1 MSAAY
6 LNTWKYGV
14 GIVIV
19 VVLLSLLSKTAQ
31 NSASGLNTTTKKQVK
46 NLVKQAQHQ
55 KALALAQ
62 QDATLRLMYVTK
74 ALSMASIARKL
85 ATEDELQRLTQIDV
99 SELMY
104 ELETMEAALVGGGA
118 SAGGYSGIPQRQQ

>member
-1 MSAAY
+1 MNDEASSSF
-6 LNTWKYGV
+6 LGTWKYGL
-14 GIVIV
+14 GIILV
-19 VVLLSLLSKTAQ
+19 VVLMSLLSKTAQ
-31 NSASGLNTTTKKQVK
+31 NSASGLNATTKKQVK

-55 KALALAQ
+55 KALAMAQ

-104 ELETMEAALVGGGA
+104 ELETLEAALVGGGSGTHGYL
-118 SAGGYSGIPQRQQ
+118 SAT

>member
-1 MSAAY
+1 MSDSAASGMMN
-6 LNTWKYGV
+6 LKTWKYGLGV
-14 GIVIV
+14 VIIV
-19 VVLLSLLSKTAQ
+19 VLMSLLSKTAQ
-31 NSASGLNTTTKKQVK
+31 NSASGLNATTKKQVK

-55 KALALAQ
+55 KALAMAQ

-85 ATEDELQRLTQIDV
+85 APEDELQRLTQTDV

-104 ELETMEAALVGGGA
+104 ELETLEAALLANGSGG
-118 SAGGYSGIPQRQQ
+118 S